1 MRKELIYEKMNGF
14 LENEIFLLP
23 KKLAI
28 EDEFAEGKECS
39 QLYESAYL
47 AKQNL
52 CRRLGKD
59 EDNDIETLISSMEN
73 IARLLS
79 MKMYEYGKNEH
90 RLELTCQ
97 DTSVIVANI

>member
-1 MRKELIYEKMNGF
+1 MQKELIYEQMNGF
-14 LENEIFLLP
+14 LEEDTSLIPKEIT
-23 KKLAI
+23 I

-39 QLYESAYL
+39 QLYEKAYH

-52 CRRLGKD
+52 CKKLGKE
-59 EDNDIETLISSMEN
+59 EDNDIEILISSMEN

-90 RLELTCQ
+90 QKEM
-97 DTSVIVANI
+97 IG

>member
-1 MRKELIYEKMNGF
+1 MIRKELNYKKMNGF
-14 LENEIFLLP
+14 LEEEIFSISE
-23 KKLAI
+23 KLAI

-59 EDNDIETLISSMEN
+59 EDNDIETLMSSMEN

-90 RLELTCQ
+90 RLELIC
-97 DTSVIVANI
+97 

>member
-1 MRKELIYEKMNGF
+1 MQKELIYEKMNGF
-14 LENEIFLLP
+14 LEGEIFSIS

-39 QLYESAYL
+39 RLYESAYL

-59 EDNDIETLISSMEN
+59 EDKDLEILISSMEN
-73 IARLLS
+73 IAKLLS
-79 MKMYEYGKNEH
+79 MKMYEYGKNEQGM
-90 RLELTCQ
+90 E
-97 DTSVIVANI
+97 VIC

>member
-1 MRKELIYEKMNGF
+1 MQKELIYEQMNGF
-14 LENEIFLLP
+14 LEEDTFSIPNKIT
-23 KKLAI
+23 I

-39 QLYESAYL
+39 QLYERAYL

-59 EDNDIETLISSMEN
+59 EDHDIETLVSSMEN

-79 MKMYEYGKNEH
+79 MQMYEYGKSEH
-90 RLELTCQ
+90 QMEMIC
-97 DTSVIVANI
+97 

>member
-1 MRKELIYEKMNGF
+1 MQKELIYEKMNGF
-14 LENEIFLLP
+14 LESEIFSIP
-23 KKLAI
+23 KIITI

-39 QLYESAYL
+39 QLYERAYL

-59 EDNDIETLISSMEN
+59 EDNDIEILMSSMEQ
-73 IARLLS
+73 IARQLS

-90 RLELTCQ
+90 QIEIIC
-97 DTSVIVANI
+97 

>member
-1 MRKELIYEKMNGF
+1 MQKEMIYEQMNGF
-14 LENEIFLLP
+14 LEEDTFSIPNKIT
-23 KKLAI
+23 I

-39 QLYESAYL
+39 QLYERAYL

-59 EDNDIETLISSMEN
+59 EDHDIETLVSSMEN

-79 MKMYEYGKNEH
+79 MQMYEYGKSEH
-90 RLELTCQ
+90 QMEMIC
-97 DTSVIVANI
+97 